1 MKERILILF
10 MVIILIPSLVFPGG
24 LTKTEKRKIESD
36 ATEVFDKI
44 FHLWKD
50 GKFEDLYEY
59 GYRRNQTSI
68 SKEDFVMKMKNKSYE
83 LASSWET
90 IRDLEAEVASLKLVY
105 VKAKIGYKK
114 KGGGDTKFLTGTYRV
129 EFEGDQWRMDLSKIL
144 RSPF

>member
-1 MKERILILF
+1 MIKRILFLF
-10 MVIILIPSLVFPGG
+10 MVMSLIPSLVFPGS
-24 LTKTEKRKIESD
+24 LSTTEKRKIESD
-36 ATEVFDKI
+36 ATEAFDRI

-59 GYRRNQTSI
+59 GYRRSQTSI
-68 SKEDFVMKMKNKSYE
+68 SKEDFVIKMKNKFYE

-105 VKAKIGYKK
+105 VKAKVGYKK

-129 EFEGDQWRMDLSKIL
+129 EFEGDQWRIDLSKIL